1 MTNLSPGESSRGAR
15 ISFGKLKDAV
25 AIPNLI
31 ETQRRSYEEFL
42 QTSSMPSQRELIGLH
57 AAFRSTFPITT
68 TSSSGDSATLDF
80 VEYSVNKPK
89 YSEDECIER
98 GMTYSAPLKVK
109 FQLIVREVDRETQAK
124 HIKDIKEQ
132 EVYIGEVPLMTNRGT
147 FIVNGAERVVVS
159 QLHRS
164 PGVTF
169 SEERHSSGRPMFYA
183 RVIPTRGAW
192 LEFEI
197 DATDRLFVSID
208 RRRKFHASTLLRAFG
223 CESDEEILSKFYQTE
238 KVKVSLKEK
247 PSKKVS
253 LRDLPEYLNDYT
265 LQEDVFDPAGVRA
278 EPIAQAGD
286 RVTGRLIMLLNSVGV
301 KSVNLTDI
309 KGGHPILG
317 RILAED
323 LVDLETGEVIAES
336 KRRIDSHL
344 YHRILELNI
353 QEVTV
358 LIFEPRRDAETLL
371 KTLNDDKY
379 KSQDEALVE
388 FYRKIRPG
396 NPPSPKAGKALLEN
410 LFENDK
416 RYHLG
421 KVGRYR
427 LNMKLRLERSL
438 EDQLLTLDDLI
449 DILKYLISI
458 KMDQGDVDDIDHLG
472 NRRVRSVGELLEN
485 QVRIGLAAME
495 RSIRERMSLLDIENV
510 MPASLI
516 NHRPLINGIKEFFGR
531 SQLSQ
536 FMDQTNPLSELTHK
550 RRLSA
555 LGPGGLNRDR
565 AGFEVRDVHYTH
577 YGRICPI
584 ETPEGPNIG
593 LINSLATFARINDF
607 GFIESPYQKVVGG
620 KVTKQ
625 IDYLSAEEEDKF
637 IITQANEPVDE
648 KGNFHNPTVLARIKG
663 DFQRFDPKEVHYMDV
678 SPKQLVSVSASLI
691 PFLEHDDANRA
702 LMGSNMQRQAVPL
715 IRTDAPYVG
724 TGMEGKSARDSGML
738 ALSEGDGVVTYV
750 SGNMVV
756 VRESP
761 ENHPEYLPALER
773 TYKLRKFIRSNQ
785 DTCMN
790 QKPIVRPGQK
800 IKRGDVIADGP
811 ATDKGEMALGRNLLA
826 AIMPWQ
832 GYNFEDAI
840 LLSERVVR
848 EDLLTSIHIE
858 EYEVEARETRLGP
871 EEITRDIPNVGEDA
885 LRNLD
890 DNGIIREGAEVH
902 PNDILVG
909 KVTPK
914 GETELSSEEK
924 LLRAIFGE
932 KASETLDTSLR
943 VPPGTTGIVIATHV
957 FSRKDFAL
965 PSEKAQ
971 EAKILEEAKHRM
983 DNQIRRLRADTR
995 HRIEALFEAKLKNP
1009 IYADGSK
1016 KAFFKLGD
1024 PVDAK
1029 LVDTLRVK
1037 LDSDALKIADKAV
1050 LEGMKTNFDY
1060 EDRMIE
1066 EIRLENDKEIEHIK
1080 TGDDLPP
1087 GVRKMVKVY
1096 IAQKRKVNVG
1106 DKLAGRHGN
1115 KGVISRIM
1123 PEQDMPFLEDGT
1135 PVDIVLNPLGVP
1147 SRMNVG
1153 QILECHLGWAASKL
1167 GVRVATPVFA
1177 GASEEDIRDALKQ
1190 AGLPESGTITV
1201 LDGRT
1206 GQPFERKVTVGIMYM
1221 LKLAHMVDDKIHA
1234 RAIGPYSLVTQQP
1247 LGGKAQFGG
1256 QRFGEMEVWAL
1267 EAYGAAHIL
1276 QELLTIKSDDV
1287 SGRTKSYESIVKGET
1302 TFSPGI
1308 PESFNVLI
1316 KELQSLGL
1324 NMEVLYKD
1332 QEEQFVEEGEVSDL
1346 ESGFEPSL
1354 EPVEDEVV
1362 DEGAPD

>member
-1 MTNLSPGESSRGAR
+1 MTNLRSGESPRGER

-42 QTSSMPSQRELIGLH
+42 QTSSLPSQRELIGLH

-80 VEYSVNKPK
+80 VEYAVNKPK

-109 FQLIVREVDRETQAK
+109 FQLIVREVDRDTQAK

-132 EVYIGEVPLMTNRGT
+132 EVYIGEVPLMTDRGT
-147 FIVNGAERVVVS
+147 FIINGAERVVVS

-169 SEERHSSGRPMFYA
+169 SEERHSSGRPMYYA

-208 RRRKFHASTLLRAFG
+208 RRRKFHATTLLRAFG
-223 CESDEEILSKFYQTE
+223 CESDEEILAQFYKTE
-238 KVKVSLKEK
+238 KVKVSTKEK
-247 PSKKVS
+247 PAKKVAVKELS
-253 LRDLPEYLNDYT
+253 EYLNDYT

-286 RVTGRLIMLLNSVGV
+286 RVTSRLIMILNSVGV
-301 KSVNLTDI
+301 KTVNLADI

-323 LVDLETGEVIAES
+323 LVDMSTGEVIAES

-344 YHRILELNI
+344 YNRILELNI
-353 QEVTV
+353 PEVTV
-358 LIFEPRRDAETLL
+358 LVFEPRRDAETLL

-379 KSQDEALVE
+379 KSQDEALIE

-396 NPPSPKAGKALLEN
+396 NPPSPKAGAALLEN
-410 LFENDK
+410 LFSNDK

-427 LNMKLRLERSL
+427 LNMKLGVNRSL
-438 EDQLLTLDDLI
+438 DDQLLSLTDLV
-449 DILKYLISI
+449 DILKYLIAI
-458 KMDQGDVDDIDHLG
+458 KMDQGDIDDIDHLG

-516 NHRPLINGIKEFFGR
+516 NHRPLINGIKDFFGR

-593 LINSLATFARINDF
+593 LINSLATFARINDY
-607 GFIESPYQKVVGG
+607 GFIETPYQKVVNGR
-620 KVTKQ
+620 VTKQ
-625 IDYLSAEEEDKF
+625 IDYLSAEEEDKY

-648 KGNFHNPTVLARIKG
+648 KGNFLNPTVLARIKG
-663 DFQRFDPKEVHYMDV
+663 DFQRFDPQEVHYMDV

-715 IRTDAPYVG
+715 VRTDAPYVG
-724 TGMEGKSARDSGML
+724 TGMEGKSARDSGMIVL
-738 ALSEGDGVVTYV
+738 AQEGGTVTHV
-750 SGNMVV
+750 SGNKIII
-756 VRESP
+756 RESP
-761 ENHPEYLPALER
+761 QDYPDYLPAQER
-773 TYKLRKFIRSNQ
+773 VYKLRKFIRSNQ

-790 QKPIVRPGQK
+790 QKPIVRPGDKVTAGQ
-800 IKRGDVIADGP
+800 VIADGP
-811 ATDKGEMALGRNLLA
+811 ATSQGELALGRNLLA

-890 DNGIIREGAEVH
+890 ESGIVRVGAEVR

-943 VPPGTTGIVIATHV
+943 VPPGTSGIVIAAHV

-983 DNQIRRLRADTR
+983 ENQVRRLRAETR
-995 HRIEALFEAKLKNP
+995 HRIELLFEAKLKNP
-1009 IYADGSK
+1009 IYVDGSK
-1016 KAFFKLGD
+1016 KAFFKPGD

-1029 LVDTLRVK
+1029 LVDALRTK
-1037 LDSDALKIADKAV
+1037 LAEDALKISEKEV
-1050 LEGMKTNFDY
+1050 ISGLKKNLEF
-1060 EDRMIE
+1060 EDQAIE
-1066 EIRLENDKEIEHIK
+1066 EIRLEYDKEVEHIK
-1080 TGDDLPP
+1080 TGDELPP

-1167 GVRVATPVFA
+1167 GIRVATPVFA
-1177 GASEEDIRDALKQ
+1177 GASEEDIREALKQ
-1190 AGLPESGTITV
+1190 AGLPETGTITV

-1206 GQPFERKVTVGIMYM
+1206 GEPFERKVTVGIMYM

-1276 QELLTIKSDDV
+1276 QELLTVKSDDV

-1332 QEEQFVEEGEVSDL
+1332 HQEETIENDGTTEPQEGEQTSA
-1346 ESGFEPSL
+1346 EP
-1354 EPVEDEVV
+1354 EEVVED
-1362 DEGAPD
+1362 GAPD

>member
-1 MTNLSPGESSRGAR
+1 MTNLRSGESPRGER

-42 QTSSMPSQRELIGLH
+42 QTSSLPSQRELIGLH

-80 VEYSVNKPK
+80 VEYAVNKPK

-109 FQLIVREVDRETQAK
+109 FQLIVREVDRDTQAK

-132 EVYIGEVPLMTNRGT
+132 EVYIGEVPLMTDRGT
-147 FIVNGAERVVVS
+147 FIINGAERVVVS

-208 RRRKFHASTLLRAFG
+208 RRRKFHATTLLRAFG
-223 CESDEEILSKFYQTE
+223 CESDEEILAQFYKTE
-238 KVKVSLKEK
+238 KVKVSTKEK
-247 PSKKVS
+247 PSKKVALKELS
-253 LRDLPEYLNDYT
+253 EFLNDYT

-286 RVTGRLIMLLNSVGV
+286 RVTSRLIMILNSVGV
-301 KSVNLTDI
+301 KSVNLADI

-323 LVDLETGEVIAES
+323 LVDMSTGEVIAES

-344 YHRILELNI
+344 YNRILELNI
-353 QEVTV
+353 PEVTV
-358 LIFEPRRDAETLL
+358 LVFEPRRDAETLL

-379 KSQDEALVE
+379 KSQDEALIE

-396 NPPSPKAGKALLEN
+396 NPPSPKAGSALLEN
-410 LFENDK
+410 LFSNDK

-427 LNMKLRLERSL
+427 LNMKLGLNRSL
-438 EDQLLTLDDLI
+438 EDQLLTPTDLV

-458 KMDQGDVDDIDHLG
+458 KMDQGDIDDIDHLG

-516 NHRPLINGIKEFFGR
+516 NHRPLINGIKDFFGR

-593 LINSLATFARINDF
+593 LINSLATFARINDY
-607 GFIESPYQKVVGG
+607 GFIESPYQKVVNG

-625 IDYLSAEEEDKF
+625 IDYLSAEEEDKY

-663 DFQRFDPKEVHYMDV
+663 DFQRFDPQEVHYMDV

-715 IRTDAPYVG
+715 VRTDAPYVG
-724 TGMEGKSARDSGML
+724 TGMEGKSARDSGMIVL
-738 ALSEGDGVVTYV
+738 AREGGTVTHV
-750 SGNMVV
+750 SGNKIII
-756 VRESP
+756 RESP
-761 ENHPEYLPALER
+761 KDYPDYLPAQER
-773 TYKLRKFIRSNQ
+773 VYKLRKFIRSNQ

-790 QKPIVRPGQK
+790 QKPIVRPGDKVTAGQA
-800 IKRGDVIADGP
+800 IADGP
-811 ATDKGEMALGRNLLA
+811 ATSKGELALGRNLLA

-890 DNGIIREGAEVH
+890 ESGIVRVGAEVR

-943 VPPGTTGIVIATHV
+943 VPPGTSGIVIAAHV

-983 DNQIRRLRADTR
+983 ENQVRRLRAETR
-995 HRIEALFEAKLKNP
+995 HRVELLFEAKLKNP

-1016 KAFFKLGD
+1016 KAFFKAGES
-1024 PVDAK
+1024 VDAK
-1029 LVDTLRVK
+1029 LVDTLRSK
-1037 LDSDALKIADKAV
+1037 LAEDALKISEKEVVAGLK
-1050 LEGMKTNFDY
+1050 KNFEF
-1060 EDRMIE
+1060 EDQTIE
-1066 EIRLENDKEIEHIK
+1066 DIRLEYEKEIEHIK
-1080 TGDDLPP
+1080 TGDELPP

-1167 GVRVATPVFA
+1167 GIRVATPVFA
-1177 GASEEDIRDALKQ
+1177 GAAEEDIRDALKQ
-1190 AGLPESGTITV
+1190 AGLPETGTITV

-1206 GQPFERKVTVGIMYM
+1206 GEPFERKVTVGIMYM

-1276 QELLTIKSDDV
+1276 QELLTVKSDDV

-1332 QEEQFVEEGEVSDL
+1332 QQEEVPEDEGTAEPQEGEETSA
-1346 ESGFEPSL
+1346 EP
-1354 EPVEDEVV
+1354 EEVVED
-1362 DEGAPD
+1362 GAPD